1 MNLNTTAA
9 KLLII
14 PSIVLLVVF
23 LIPRKNGYQYTTLD
37 KIGIASNVLLS
48 IIYVLLSIAG
58 LFTIFL
64 WDYSPTEYSQ
74 LKKGLLYAITII
86 GLLIPFLS
94 IAGIL
99 TSAITRKIGKSKLS
113 FIIQFLPIPFFAVML
128 ILMLLW
134 DKIQ

>member
-1 MNLNTTAA
+1 MSFNTIPIT
-9 KLLII
+9 LLII
-14 PSIVLLVVF
+14 PTLILLVVL
-23 LIPRKNGYQYTTLD
+23 LIPKKKDYQYTTLD
-37 KIGIASNVLLS
+37 KVGIASNVVLS
-48 IIYVLLSIAG
+48 FIYVLLSVAG
-58 LFTIFL
+58 FFTIFL

-74 LKKGLLYAITII
+74 LKKGLLYTITII